1 MLLTVE
7 PTGLIHAPPGFICVG
22 ERGWITYMMTPR
34 ATARTV
40 TIPNVANKRCRLLN
54 EVEVG
59 MYRAFQCEQDK
70 GCVCLVPIVQWY
82 IRSLLACSL
91 RIFVTNLFV
100 HAHSVICSSCSGG
113 DCSFYLCLYPLYG
126 HIQVIRSFG
135 PVLEQ
140 ILQSCHEAATEFP
153 RMLLPLKICVQVS
166 FIPVTCSSH
175 KLFSA
180 PS

>member
-1 MLLTVE
+1 MRWKSVCQPDHQWLWRVYRLDLTFQH
-7 PTGLIHAPPGFICVG
+7 LYQKA
-22 ERGWITYMMTPR
+22 
-34 ATARTV
+34 
-40 TIPNVANKRCRLLN
+40 
-54 EVEVG
+54 
-59 MYRAFQCEQDK
+59 YRAFQCEQDK

-166 FIPVTCSSH
+166 FIPVPCSSH